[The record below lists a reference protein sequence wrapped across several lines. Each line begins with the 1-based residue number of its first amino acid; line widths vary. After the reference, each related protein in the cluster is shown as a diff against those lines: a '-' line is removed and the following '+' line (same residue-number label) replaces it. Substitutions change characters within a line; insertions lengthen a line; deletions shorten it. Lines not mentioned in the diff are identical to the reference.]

1 MEPLKIPLKDQEQ
14 PWTLCEWPRGSSCW
28 FPPFLPLA
36 GEPSWGRA
44 ARTGKPEDPCEREW
58 SWIKVV
64 QWQKGW
70 IKELWIAV
78 NSNTTACTSAPV
90 AVLPNISDHSIVA
103 ATFSLSHNVIITS
116 QWSLEAMI
124 FPQSWKFHKVILS
137 PPRIKPQPEC
147 PLLIRPAKPQFLISS
162 SPHQILIYEDI
173 SLYIKSPQPG
183 LVQSHCE
190 NTPLS
195 VVLKSHLT
203 KSLEK
208 KICLT
213 AGKYILRSRVL

>member
-173 SLYIKSPQPG
+173 SLYQVTSAGP
-183 LVQSHCE
+183 CTE
-190 NTPLS
+190 PLWE
-195 VVLKSHLT
+195 HP
-203 KSLEK
+203 SLCCTQVPPY
-208 KICLT
+208 KIFR
-213 AGKYILRSRVL
+213 KEDMFNSRKIYSQK